1 MSRITDLYVK
11 NQRRSR
17 PNIDTSHRCIF
28 KCPQCIRQKTTSQTQ
43 IRRSFD
49 LEPEQFKKI
58 LDYYDYGIT
67 FCGQISDPIYH
78 KDFLSLLKIC
88 DCKKK
93 AVRIATVGSGKP
105 DKWWDEA
112 YSYGVGENAWYFGV
126 DGIDKKS
133 ELYRIGSNFDD
144 VWKRMKQGRDLG
156 HCIVWQYIVFGY
168 NEHELERAI
177 EIAKEEDFALL
188 VVNTNRGF
196 RTDNPL
202 LRDNVDFKLGAPDAK
217 HREARV
223 KKEYWAHRTKQ
234 LESWHNIPRRR
245 WLEENPPPPP
255 EQTVLQQQENR
266 APWKVMSDEDFDF
279 GLRIAPDG
287 KTDQGVEKISWQQ
300 PINENPLKGSLKDE

>member
-88 DCKKK
+88 DGKKK

-126 DGIDKKS
+126 DGIDQKS
-133 ELYRIGSNFDD
+133 ALYRIGSNFDE
-144 VWKRMKQGRDLG
+144 VWDKMRLG
-156 HCIVWQYIVFGY
+156 KSMGVAIVWQYIVFGY
-168 NEHELERAI
+168 NEHEIERA
-177 EIAKEEDFALL
+177 KEMAEEEGFTLLL
-188 VVNTNRGF
+188 VKTNRGF
-196 RTDNPL
+196 
-202 LRDNVDFKLGAPDAK
+202 DAK
-217 HREARV
+217 ARNIRDSMKDIYSNFPAPSKENTV
-223 KKEYWAHRTKQ
+223 KKIKNEEYFNVTR
-234 LESWHNIPRRR
+234 E
-245 WLEENPPPPP
+245 
-255 EQTVLQQQENR
+255 
-266 APWKVMSDEDFDF
+266 
-279 GLRIAPDG
+279 
-287 KTDQGVEKISWQQ
+287 VETWR
-300 PINENPLKGSLKDE
+300 NTRNT